1 MRMSKL
7 FLAAGLFLASVSP
20 VVASETVLVE
30 VFGRDDCVHCAE
42 EKAFFEEISRERND
56 FSVRWYDIDVPAD
69 RELFDRVTESEGL
82 SKSTPITLVGTTII
96 QGFDRPE
103 TTGSR
108 IETLLDEVAEG
119 GKNYGFEGLLAA
131 GGSAG
136 VEKTI
141 GGICDDG
148 TICQSPPGPA
158 GNDLRSSAG
167 RGDPLLVAVPF
178 VGTID
183 VAEYSLPVLSS
194 VLGFVDGFNPCA
206 MWVLVTFLLVL
217 IQLGDRSRVWMVAGL
232 FILAES
238 VMYYLILNVWFG
250 AWDFIGLDRI
260 VTPIVGVVAIGGGI
274 FFLYEWLYSGGTC
287 KVTDV
292 GQRARISG
300 RIRKLATEPL
310 TWVTAG
316 GIVAL
321 ALSVNVIEFA
331 CSIGIPQAF
340 TKIIEINSSGFLETQ
355 GYMFLYILFYMI
367 DDLFVFGLAL
377 WGAGKLQMT
386 TTYAKWCNLFG
397 GILMIALGVILVFA
411 PEWLRF

>member
-1 MRMSKL
+1 MRYLKHFLLATAL
-7 FLAAGLFLASVSP
+7 FLVAIPVFAA
-20 VVASETVLVE
+20 EDMVLVE
-30 VFGRDDCVHCAE
+30 VLGRDDCTHCADEKVFLE
-42 EKAFFEEISRERND
+42 ELARERDD
-56 FSVRWYDIDVPAD
+56 FSVRWYDIDLPAD
-69 RELFDRVTESEGL
+69 RNLFDRVTESEEL
-82 SKSTPITLVGTTII
+82 SKSTPITLIGSTII

-103 TTGSR
+103 TTGVR
-108 IETLLDEVAEG
+108 IETLIDEVSVS
-119 GKNYGFEGLLAA
+119 GKNYGFEDLLVA
-131 GGSAG
+131 GGSEG
-136 VEKTI
+136 VEKAI
-141 GGICDDG
+141 GGTCDDG
-148 TICQSPPGPA
+148 GVCKAPG
-158 GNDLRSSAG
+158 
-167 RGDPLLVAVPF
+167 GDPLLVTVPF

-183 VAEYSLPVLSS
+183 AAEYSLPVLSS

-238 VMYYLILNVWFG
+238 VMYYLILNVWFS

-260 VTPIVGVVAIGGGI
+260 VTPIVGVIAIGGGI

-300 RIRKLATEPL
+300 RIRKLATEPV

-340 TKIIEINSSGFLETQ
+340 TKIVELNSSGFLETQ
-355 GYMFLYILFYMI
+355 GYMLLYILFYMV
-367 DDLFVFGLAL
+367 DDLIVFGLAL

-397 GILMIALGVILVFA
+397 GLLMIALGAILVFA